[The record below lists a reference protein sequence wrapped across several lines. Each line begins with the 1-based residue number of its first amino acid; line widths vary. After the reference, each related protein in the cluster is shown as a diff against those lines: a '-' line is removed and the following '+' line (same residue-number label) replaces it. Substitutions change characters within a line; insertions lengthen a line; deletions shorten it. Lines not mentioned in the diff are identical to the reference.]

1 MQPVQGPGP
10 DRGVIFQEYGVFPWL
25 TVRGNIEFGL
35 RLAAARVSGAQRT
48 EIVDRY
54 MALMGLA
61 DFADHFPKHL
71 SGGMRQRLALAR
83 AYAVKPEF
91 LLMDEPFG
99 ALDAQTRTAMQDLLL
114 QVLAT
119 EGKTV
124 MLITHSVDEAIYLS
138 SRIVV
143 VTARPARVR
152 TVIDVP
158 FGYPRDEAVH
168 EDPRFA
174 LLRAHI
180 RTLVMK
186 EYEAQ
191 ARQAKRR
198 RRLIRSTI
206 TTDHEETTMT
216 LRRRTLLQ
224 AGAAASLGGIAAV
237 AVAQPRTKLRVG
249 YLHTPAVDGQI
260 WLGQQS
266 GVWTKRGLDLELIQ
280 FTTGLELFQAMI
292 GGSLDVLST
301 GAVVSNFPARGQGK
315 VFLLNNIEYATAQ
328 LWVRDDAIKSIAD
341 LKGKQISTTTGTTAH
356 VFLDRALRAAKLDPA
371 KDVQIVNQRMAEAV
385 TSFVSGAVPA
395 VALWVPFDSDGEA
408 EGPERPQD
416 RRRLG
421 LLPRGRDHGRLGRAQ
436 RVLRRQQAG
445 AHLADRRLGRGERRD
460 ARQLR
465 RRRRDAAEDPVHERA
480 ARRLQ
485 GVDEVLEVLHLGR
498 VEEALPGRHRHQVAA
513 AGDRLL
519 RRRRQHRQPGAGGA
533 VLRSAA
539 VPADREGLRPSKEW
553 PESRGERPACP

>member
-1 MQPVQGPGP
+1 MTPVPALDTQPMVALPSFPVRLRFENVHVDFPTANGPMRVVDGIDLDIRQGEFVSIIGPSGCGKTTLLNIVGGFVKPTRGRVLLDDVPIEGPGP
-10 DRGVIFQEYGVFPWL
+10 DRGVIFQEYGIFPWL

-61 DFADHFPKHL
+61 DFADHHPKHL

-191 ARQAKRR
+191 ARQAA
-198 RRLIRSTI
+198 
-206 TTDHEETTMT
+206 
-216 LRRRTLLQ
+216 
-224 AGAAASLGGIAAV
+224 AGA
-237 AVAQPRTKLRVG
+237 
-249 YLHTPAVDGQI
+249 D
-260 WLGQQS
+260 
-266 GVWTKRGLDLELIQ
+266 
-280 FTTGLELFQAMI
+280 
-292 GGSLDVLST
+292 
-301 GAVVSNFPARGQGK
+301 
-315 VFLLNNIEYATAQ
+315 
-328 LWVRDDAIKSIAD
+328 
-341 LKGKQISTTTGTTAH
+341 
-356 VFLDRALRAAKLDPA
+356 
-371 KDVQIVNQRMAEAV
+371 
-385 TSFVSGAVPA
+385 
-395 VALWVPFDSDGEA
+395 
-408 EGPERPQD
+408 
-416 RRRLG
+416 
-421 LLPRGRDHGRLGRAQ
+421 
-436 RVLRRQQAG
+436 
-445 AHLADRRLGRGERRD
+445 
-460 ARQLR
+460 
-465 RRRRDAAEDPVHERA
+465 
-480 ARRLQ
+480 
-485 GVDEVLEVLHLGR
+485 
-498 VEEALPGRHRHQVAA
+498 
-513 AGDRLL
+513 
-519 RRRRQHRQPGAGGA
+519 
-533 VLRSAA
+533 
-539 VPADREGLRPSKEW
+539 
-553 PESRGERPACP
+553 